1 MLLVVLRPDEELR
14 ELESLSL
21 AINTMFCIREKVL
34 LLDINQQ
41 NDKPTQKSQM
51 NTVLKQL
58 GIKCSFSNPYRPQD
72 NSCTENIHNFPKR
85 MLSFYLAQMQSGIRS
100 YHLPATAST

>member
-1 MLLVVLRPDEELR
+1 MVVLRPDEELR

-41 NDKPTQKSQM
+41 NDKPTQK
-51 NTVLKQL
+51 
-58 GIKCSFSNPYRPQD
+58 
-72 NSCTENIHNFPKR
+72 
-85 MLSFYLAQMQSGIRS
+85 
-100 YHLPATAST
+100 